1 MSLVMY
7 LIYVFGAFSLYM
19 LWVLGLTFFVQ
30 FVIPWLVFVAVI
42 FAPLV
47 WTTLKDDRGLR

>member
-1 MSLVMY
+1 MIMSLVAY

-19 LWVLGLTFFVQ
+19 LWVLGLTAFVE
-30 FVIPWLVFVAVI
+30 FIVPWLVFVAVI

-47 WTTLKDDRGLR
+47 WMVRKDAT